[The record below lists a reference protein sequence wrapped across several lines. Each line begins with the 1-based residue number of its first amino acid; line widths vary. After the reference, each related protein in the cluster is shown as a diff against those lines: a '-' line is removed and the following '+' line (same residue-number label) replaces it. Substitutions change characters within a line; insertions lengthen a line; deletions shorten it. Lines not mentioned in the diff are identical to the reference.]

1 MTVEQGVKQLGT
13 PWRPI
18 AALRER
24 VRRRAAERER
34 AVDDAHLAGEIRWR
48 WREASIGAGL
58 GDLVY
63 TPSGATMS
71 LPIVMRVDLR
81 PVTTLTVRLRPGQL
95 AGDVAA
101 VQQRLADLMGMRWI
115 RVTPRAAG
123 LVTVELW

>member
-1 MTVEQGVKQLGT
+1 MSVEQSARPLGT
-13 PWRPI
+13 PLRPL

-24 VRRRAAERER
+24 VQRWAAERDR
-34 AVDDAHLAGEIRWR
+34 VADDAHRAGEIRWR

-58 GDLVY
+58 AELVF
-63 TPSGATMS
+63 TPSGATTS
-71 LPIVMRVDLR
+71 VPVVTRVDLQ

-101 VQQRLADLMGMRWI
+101 VQRRLAELMGMQWI